1 MFQSSFIKVHW
12 LEVVLTEIIVVVV
25 VGKYFAVLE
34 YVHIFFPCGQ
44 SKSQL
49 AFTHLFDQGATLLK
63 LLRYK
68 DRTSESELWIFE
80 SAVDGKSEG

>member
-25 VGKYFAVLE
+25 GKYFAVLE
-34 YVHIFFPCGQ
+34 YVHIFFSCGQ

-49 AFTHLFDQGATLLK
+49 AFTHLFDQGATLSK

-68 DRTSESELWIFE
+68 DRTSESELLIFE